1 MATITKQDLVY
12 RISERMGQK
21 KVVTKQII
29 QSFIDEIVRELE
41 KGNRLE
47 FREFGV
53 FELKERAARKARNP
67 QTGDSVYVPA
77 KKVVHFK
84 PGRKMK
90 EVVGDT
96 SDDDSPRSGSAR
108 PAAARPGSVPMDVSV
123 RSGVHATSENL
134 EHGSSAR

>member
-1 MATITKQDLVY
+1 VATITKQDLVY

-41 KGNRLE
+41 RGNRLE

-90 EVVGDT
+90 EVVGD
-96 SDDDSPRSGSAR
+96 SSGAHEQETASAR
-108 PAAARPGSVPMDVSV
+108 AASDPVDVSV
-123 RSGVHATSENL
+123 HSGAESRSGDLHSGRPGN
-134 EHGSSAR
+134 

>member
-12 RISERMGQK
+12 RISERIGQK

-41 KGNRLE
+41 RGNRLE

-90 EVVGDT
+90 EVVGGHDEPAAT
-96 SDDDSPRSGSAR
+96 PPSSSPSVDGNPSSSPFGSGS
-108 PAAARPGSVPMDVSV
+108 
-123 RSGVHATSENL
+123 
-134 EHGSSAR
+134 